1 MIKTEIG
8 FTTPDT
14 ITVRGRNLST
24 EVIGKLD
31 FVDMIMLVTMGRC
44 PTAPEKNMINALL
57 VAACDHGLTP
67 SALSARLTFLG
78 APEALQGAVAAGLL
92 GAGSVF
98 IGPTQNTAEMLT
110 EAASAIPDD
119 ADDAAIADAAD
130 SLISSMRAQGRRIYG
145 LGHPIHADG
154 DPRVATLRELA
165 RANGFY
171 GKHWRLMDAVAA
183 AFHARGK
190 KLPMNA
196 VAAIGAIVADMDLD
210 PLMARGLMLT
220 GRCAGLVGH
229 VMEERQEPTGQQLWD
244 LVLDQDPRN
253 VRPAAKSN
261 AGWG

>member
-14 ITVRGRNLST
+14 ITVRGRNLAT

-31 FVDMIMLVTMGRC
+31 FVDMVMLVTTGRC
-44 PTAPEKNMINALL
+44 PTPQEKSMVNALL
-57 VAACDHGLTP
+57 VTACDHGLTP

-92 GAGSVF
+92 GGGSVF
-98 IGPTQNTAEMLT
+98 IGPVQNTAEMLI
-110 EAASAIPDD
+110 EAASGIPDD
-119 ADDAAIADAAD
+119 ADDAAFAGAAE
-130 SLISSMRAQGRRIYG
+130 SLIASMRAQGRRIYG
-145 LGHPIHADG
+145 MGHPIHVNG

-165 RANGFY
+165 QANGFY
-171 GKHWRLMDAVAA
+171 GKHWGLMEAVVAA
-183 AFHARGK
+183 FSASGK

-196 VAAIGAIVADMDLD
+196 VAAMGAIVADMGLE
-210 PLMARGLMLT
+210 PIMSRGLMLT

-229 VMEERQEPTGQQLWD
+229 IMEERRDPTGQQLWD

-253 VRPAAKSN
+253 VRPPAKS
-261 AGWG
+261 ARRG